1 MSSKFKIKKLTNGV
15 TLLMCKDSTKHVVK
29 ISITTK
35 FGGDNTDFTID
46 DKKYTIS
53 RGMAH
58 FLEHYLIEYSK
69 YGNAFQFFTQAEYA
83 DFNGYTTGDYTEFQ
97 LTTPH
102 DYLKLFKELLDVVNK
117 PVFTQENIDSNKPA
131 ILEEINKKADDKF
144 SKFYFFTMNN
154 VFKNYKLKDALGSKE
169 EINNLKLKEVEFAY
183 STFYK
188 PNNQVIAISGSFDEE
203 EVINLINN
211 FYEIETNTKKVV
223 LPKIKEPLYAVT
235 NYAEMKDK
243 VHDTYTR
250 ITYKIPCAKY
260 KKIDL
265 IKLDYYLSIY
275 INNCFDSSSK
285 IYQELVDKRVI
296 DYGISFSYDFINN
309 YLVIYISDYT
319 LKDDIFIKEINNTI
333 NKREYDEEYFN
344 IRKNQ
349 SIISSVIREDNP
361 HSKLAQ
367 QKALFFD
374 YNYTKVHKT
383 KDYDQFS
390 FKEYQEFINK
400 LSFDNYIVTKMINE
414 EKK

>member
-188 PNNQVIAISGSFDEE
+188 PNNQVIAISGAFDEE
-203 EVINLINN
+203 EVIKLIND
-211 FYEIETNTKKVV
+211 YYKVETSSKKVI
-223 LPKIKEPLYAVT
+223 LPKIK
-235 NYAEMKDK
+235 
-243 VHDTYTR
+243 
-250 ITYKIPCAKY
+250 
-260 KKIDL
+260 
-265 IKLDYYLSIY
+265 
-275 INNCFDSSSK
+275 
-285 IYQELVDKRVI
+285 
-296 DYGISFSYDFINN
+296 
-309 YLVIYISDYT
+309 
-319 LKDDIFIKEINNTI
+319 
-333 NKREYDEEYFN
+333 
-344 IRKNQ
+344 
-349 SIISSVIREDNP
+349 
-361 HSKLAQ
+361 
-367 QKALFFD
+367 
-374 YNYTKVHKT
+374 
-383 KDYDQFS
+383 
-390 FKEYQEFINK
+390 
-400 LSFDNYIVTKMINE
+400 
-414 EKK
+414 